1 MSAGDFVR
9 RHVFHNLTLKITS
22 LALAVGLWVAVASS
36 PPSEVAISAPIIFR
50 NMSSDLEIST
60 LHIPT
65 LEIRVRGPERIVR
78 RLQGSDV
85 RAEVDLSGM
94 KSGEHTFDL
103 TKAVTVPDKLEVA
116 QVVPSEIHVEFDA
129 RGTRWIP
136 VEARV
141 VGTFAAGY
149 HLASART
156 EPDRVEIIGPKK
168 EIDAVDRAIT
178 DPIDVTGVLDTIT
191 VMRPAYVSDPLIQV
205 TDPHPVR
212 VTITVEKDQSSS
224 KTKSE

>member
-1 MSAGDFVR
+1 VNAREFVR
-9 RHVFHNLTLKITS
+9 RNIFHNLTLKITS
-22 LALAVGLWVAVASS
+22 LALATGLWLAVASS

-50 NMSSDLEIST
+50 NMPSDLEIST
-60 LHIPT
+60 EHIQT

-85 RAEVDLSGM
+85 RAEVDLAGM

-129 RGTRWIP
+129 RATRLVP
-136 VEARV
+136 VQARV
-141 VGTFAAGY
+141 VGTFPSGY
-149 HLASART
+149 HLANART
-156 EPDRVEIIGPKK
+156 DPDRVEIIGPKK
-168 EIDAVDRAIT
+168 EIDVVDRAIT

>member
-1 MSAGDFVR
+1 
-9 RHVFHNLTLKITS
+9 
-22 LALAVGLWVAVASS
+22 
-36 PPSEVAISAPIIFR
+36 
-50 NMSSDLEIST
+50 
-60 LHIPT
+60 
-65 LEIRVRGPERIVR
+65 
-78 RLQGSDV
+78 
-85 RAEVDLSGM
+85 
-94 KSGEHTFDL
+94 
-103 TKAVTVPDKLEVA
+103 
-116 QVVPSEIHVEFDA
+116 
-129 RGTRWIP
+129 

>member
-1 MSAGDFVR
+1 
-9 RHVFHNLTLKITS
+9 LKITS
-22 LALAVGLWVAVASS
+22 VALATGLWLAVASS

-50 NMSSDLEIST
+50 NIPSDLEISSE
-60 LHIPT
+60 HIPT
-65 LEIRVRGPERIVR
+65 VEIRVRGPERLVR

-116 QVVPSEIHVEFDA
+116 QVVPSEVHVEFDA
-129 RGTRWIP
+129 RATRWIP
-136 VEARV
+136 VQPRV
-141 VGTFAAGY
+141 VGTFPAGY
-149 HLASART
+149 HLANART
-156 EPDRVEIIGPKK
+156 DPDKVEIIGPKK
-168 EIDAVDRAIT
+168 EIDAVESAIT

-212 VTITVEKDQSSS
+212 VTITIQKDEAAP